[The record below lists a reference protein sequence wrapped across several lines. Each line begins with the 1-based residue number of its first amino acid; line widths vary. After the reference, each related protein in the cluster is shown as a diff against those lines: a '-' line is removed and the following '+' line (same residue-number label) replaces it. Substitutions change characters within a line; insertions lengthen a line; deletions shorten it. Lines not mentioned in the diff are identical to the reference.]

1 MNAAPFIVKKVK
13 KQMDITI
20 REMTGSDYEAV
31 WKMEGQVHRL
41 HSESR
46 PDIFRKMDS
55 PLTEQAF
62 RKTLKNKNQIAL
74 LAEEDGTAAAY
85 CIVTL
90 RPPSEN
96 PMLIPRKAAWME
108 ELCVREEYRRRGIGN
123 LLFREAC
130 RRAKMLHA
138 ESMELMVWSFNKPA
152 KRFYEQEGMAPKSET
167 MEMKL

>member
-1 MNAAPFIVKKVK
+1 MAIK
-13 KQMDITI
+13 I
-20 REMTGSDYEAV
+20 REIILSDYEAV

-41 HSESR
+41 HSENR
-46 PDIFRKMDS
+46 PDIFQKMDS

-62 RKTLKNKNQIAL
+62 RKTLEDKNQIAL
-74 LAEEDGTAAAY
+74 LAEENGTAAAY

-90 RPPSEN
+90 RPPSKN
-96 PMLIPRKAAWME
+96 PMLIPRTAAWME
-108 ELCVREEYRRRGIGN
+108 ELCVCEEYRRRGIGN

-152 KRFYEQEGMAPKSET
+152 ERFYEQEGMALKSET
-167 MEMKL
+167 MEIKL